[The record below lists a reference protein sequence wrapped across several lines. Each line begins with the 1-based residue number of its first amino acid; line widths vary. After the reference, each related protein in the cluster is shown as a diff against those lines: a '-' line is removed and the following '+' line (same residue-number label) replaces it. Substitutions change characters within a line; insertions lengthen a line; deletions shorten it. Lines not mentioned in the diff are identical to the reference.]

1 MIMRRSMR
9 GWAAALIGVGALATE
24 TGALSTYD
32 QVPLVGRSARMSAQS
47 AAQRGTRPARRLV
60 PDAVRK
66 SNIEV
71 RVNFVGRIPTYANPT
86 SPVAVGS
93 QLLLIDQSG
102 YIYRWDGTSV
112 HGLLTPTSTLA
123 DITLTGSESVLNVA
137 ADATGS
143 ILYVM
148 FTAANAPADVPQ
160 RLSPRPGADAWQV
173 LYQYAFDGTQL
184 SNPKAITALQVRLA
198 GHTGGGLAVLPDGSL
213 LFATGDN
220 GDAFEDGRSYG
231 QDATNHLS
239 KVLQIDPT
247 DGSVAVVAMGVRNPQ
262 RLAIYGEGTAGRL
275 DFIDLGGSLAEELNS
290 IPISRLLASGSPQ
303 NFGWGRHP
311 VDAQARE
318 GTFYIEPG
326 GAATGAAPIPESGFL
341 QPAAQFGREGAV
353 LIGASGPVSS
363 PVSFSK
369 ITSLFGDLVSGS
381 VYATTGAL
389 TLTPQD
395 VFRVN
400 LVDQNRQPVTLAGL
414 TGGQRP
420 DPRFFN
426 FPDGTAGVLLER
438 TGNFYRLT
446 QTR

>member
-1 MIMRRSMR
+1 MRSTRR
-9 GWAAALIGVGALATE
+9 WAAALISVGAIATE
-24 TGALSTYD
+24 PGAHTTD
-32 QVPLVGRSARMSAQS
+32 DREPLVGGSTRMSAQS
-47 AAQRGTRPARRLV
+47 AAQRAARPVRRLA
-60 PDAVRK
+60 PNAVKK

-71 RVNFVGRIPTYANPT
+71 RLNFVGQIPTHTNPA
-86 SPVAVGS
+86 SPVVAGS

-102 YIYRWDGTSV
+102 YIYRWDGASA
-112 HGLLTPTSTLA
+112 HDLLTPTSA
-123 DITLTGSESVLNVA
+123 PRDITLKGRESVLNVA
-137 ADATGS
+137 ADPTGS
-143 ILYVM
+143 SLYVM
-148 FTAANAPADVPQ
+148 FTTVNAPPNVP
-160 RLSPRPGADAWQV
+160 RRVSPRPGADAWQL
-173 LYQYAFDGTQL
+173 LYRYDFDGTRL
-184 SNPKAITALQVRLA
+184 SNPRAITALQVRLD
-198 GHTGGGLAVLPDGSL
+198 GHTGGGLVVLPDRSL

-239 KVLQIDPT
+239 KILRIDPA
-247 DGSVAVVAMGVRNPQ
+247 DGSAAVVAMGVRDPQ
-262 RLAIYGEGTAGRL
+262 RLTVYGEGAAARL

-290 IPISRLLASGSPQ
+290 TPISRVLAAGSPQ
-303 NFGWGRHP
+303 NFGWGRNSL
-311 VDAQARE
+311 DTQARE
-318 GTFYIEPG
+318 GTFYIKAG
-326 GAATGAAPIPESGFL
+326 GAAAGAAPIPERRFL
-341 QPAAQFGREGAV
+341 QPAAQFGREGAT

-363 PVSFSK
+363 PVSFSR

-389 TLTPQD
+389 TLTAQD

-414 TGGQRP
+414 TAGQRP

-446 QTR
+446 ETR